1 MYRVGD
7 NVTLPI
13 GVIGKVL
20 FKENLVN
27 NNIYD
32 QEDDYNIYSVNYYD
46 PAYNAFRITKFKGK
60 DLKVDTQLKRD
71 NAINQIL
78 NVSSR
83 G

>member
-1 MYRVGD
+1 MYSIGD

-27 NNIYD
+27 NDIYE

-46 PAYNAFRITKFKGK
+46 PAYKAFRITKFRGK
-60 DLKVDTQLKRD
+60 DLKVDIQLKRD
-71 NAINQIL
+71 NVINRIL
-78 NVSSR
+78 NV
-83 G
+83 